1 MQAKYD
7 IIIVGG
13 GMAGSCLALALA
25 STSLRIAVIEA
36 APLSRK
42 QNDDAGKR
50 AIALSWGSRC
60 LLKQLNVWNK
70 LQEAAAIAIKQIH
83 ISDQGCFGKTRLS
96 AAEQKVDALGYVVE
110 AVKIEAALSEKLAT
124 LNVDMICPAE
134 LLAYTVNSEGVEVTI
149 KQSDGESSLF
159 CQLIVGADGG
169 QSVVASLAGLERCEQ
184 AYNQQAITALIQTE
198 SEQQHIAYER
208 FTAEGPIAML
218 PHVTGAYS
226 LVWAMP
232 PTQAKAIMSLSNEAF
247 ASTLQAGFGH
257 WLGALSIDGP
267 RQCFPLNL
275 SYVRHPISDRVVLI
289 GNAAQ
294 QLHPI
299 AGQGFNLGLRD
310 AALLA
315 DVVRAKWGEVA
326 VNEILEAYAERRK
339 VDKHLVV
346 GFTDKLVKT
355 FSTSHGGVSF
365 MRNSGLLLID
375 KLPVLKNQLAKQ
387 AMGLATRLARLKK
400 G

>member
-25 STSLRIAVIEA
+25 NTSLHIAVIEA
-36 APLSRK
+36 AAPSRK
-42 QNDDAGKR
+42 ENDDAGKR

-60 LLKQLNVWNK
+60 LLKQLNVWSE
-70 LQEAAAIAIKQIH
+70 LQTAAVAIKQIH

-96 AAEQKVDALGYVVE
+96 AAEQKVDALGYVVD
-110 AVKIEAALSEKLAT
+110 AMTIEAALSEKLAS

-134 LLAYTVNSEGVEVTI
+134 LLDYTVNPEGVEVAI
-149 KQSDGESSLF
+149 KQGADERTLF

-169 QSVVASLAGLERCEQ
+169 QSMVADMAGLERREQ
-184 AYNQQAITALIQTE
+184 AYNQQAITALIQTQ

-208 FTAEGPIAML
+208 FTPEGPIAML

-226 LVWAMP
+226 MVWAMP
-232 PTQAKAIMSLSNEAF
+232 PAQAKEIMTLSNEAF
-247 ASTLQAGFGH
+247 ASKLQAKFGQ
-257 WLGALSIDGP
+257 WLGALRADGS
-267 RQCFPLNL
+267 RQCFSLNL
-275 SYVRHPISDRVVLI
+275 SYVRHPIADRVVLI

-315 DVVRAKWGEVA
+315 DVVRTAWGSVA
-326 VNEILEAYAERRK
+326 VNEVLKVYAARRK
-339 VDKHLVV
+339 ADKRLVV
-346 GFTDKLVKT
+346 GFTDTLVKT
-355 FSTSHGGVSF
+355 FSTSHRGVSF

-375 KLPVLKNQLAKQ
+375 KLPVLKNQLARQ
-387 AMGLATRLARLKK
+387 AMGMASRLARLSDR
-400 G
+400 